1 MGEHDAER
9 RPEGEDGAGGVPV
22 LRPVAARYAGG
33 AGPGG
38 RAGLHVVAPNHRFA
52 RAVLAFEGLR
62 PGAWACLR
70 FGLAYDAAEAA
81 GLSPDCL
88 GIGFDFLAE
97 DGSSLDLDHVPGL
110 LRSLL
115 DPQAAWIA
123 GPALADGEGPVR
135 IAFRMPEQARDLAV
149 TVRSWRNTAP
159 VTVSDPTLLIGRPDP
174 GAPPRRRRL
183 DAEPFALRFALPD
196 GVALALRGQIFAP
209 RPDEH
214 AARVRLVYRDAA
226 EAEIAPPYPGA
237 VSVPG
242 LGAVVNLS
250 AVPQARRFTLTLRP
264 PTGAAAVDL
273 DFGPWEDAD
282 RPTGAELISEP
293 ELGLED
299 EFRLESLCGD
309 DALDAAAFLAR
320 LADRLGL
327 PEDGAAAWIVPARDA
342 PDPLARARA
351 VRAGPDRSARLDEDG
366 GAALALAGLPDWSL
380 PAAPDWRED
389 PFRSVPWRLAYQS
402 LTWLLPLA
410 RSSGQENRALALAAS
425 WSAANPWGMPS
436 DPLSLHPAALAPR
449 AEALAVLLAGDGAD
463 RPILAAEA
471 ARHGF
476 ALAEIVGQN
485 TLARG
490 LPGIQAAAALLAL
503 ARALPAFPFAP
514 FWETLARRSLDQ
526 GFDALLS
533 ADGTFAESALQRRLD
548 LLGHGRCIAD
558 LLGDAHPGPMIAAR
572 VAAALPG
579 LPRLLDP
586 GGRLPPFG
594 DGAGGLDPAG
604 WIARLAR
611 PEASELVAARDAAPV
626 EPAVAMPDLT
636 VLRHDG
642 PERGWAH
649 FACQHAG
656 ASPPEHG
663 DATSFVFA
671 TGGTRWIVEGGGEG
685 TETGAA
691 RHFLA
696 SARAHNVAIPDGRA
710 PMAGRVWPTGRL
722 DLDGARVLAFA
733 TNVHGPDYAHVRLFL
748 VLDDLGGLAVL
759 DRFER
764 LGEAAGQAVS
774 FEGLLHL
781 PPDTLVAL
789 SGPRRAFAR
798 QEGGRL
804 EIQPWTVTGQGA
816 GMDLVIGRSDRPGR
830 MQGFVAAGHGGLKA
844 APVLRY
850 AFTGRGSVCG
860 GMILSGDGEAER
872 RLVHW
877 LGTDAVRHL
886 AEGSDIH
893 RR

>member
-1 MGEHDAER
+1 MGERDAER
-9 RPEGEDGAGGVPV
+9 GPEGEDGAGGVPV
-22 LRPVAARYAGG
+22 LRPAAARYAGG

-38 RAGLHVVAPNHRFA
+38 RAGLHVVAANPRFA

-62 PGAWACLR
+62 PGAWACLQLA
-70 FGLAYDAAEAA
+70 LAYDEAEAA

-88 GIGFDFLAE
+88 GVGFDFLAA

-110 LRSLL
+110 VRSLL
-115 DPQAAWIA
+115 DPQAAWIP
-123 GPALADGEGPVR
+123 GPALAEGDGPVR

-159 VTVSDPTLLIGRPDP
+159 VVVSDPALLIGRPDP
-174 GAPPRRRRL
+174 GPHPRRRRL
-183 DAEPFALRFALPD
+183 DEAPLVLRFALPD
-196 GVALALRGQIFAP
+196 GVGLALRGQITAP

-214 AARVRLVYRDAA
+214 AARVRLAYRDAA
-226 EAEIAPPYPGA
+226 DAEIAPPYPGA

-250 AVPQARRFTLTLRP
+250 AVPQARRFTLALRP
-264 PTGAAAVDL
+264 PAGAAAVDL
-273 DFGPWEDAD
+273 HLGPWEDAD
-282 RPTGAELISEP
+282 RPTGAELSGEP

-299 EFRLESLCGD
+299 AFRLESLCGD
-309 DALDAAAFLAR
+309 DALDATAFLAR
-320 LADRLGL
+320 LADRLGR
-327 PEDGAAAWIVPARDA
+327 PEDGTADWIAPLGDA
-342 PDPLARARA
+342 PAPLARARA

-366 GAALALAGLPDWSL
+366 GAVLALAGLPDWTL
-380 PAAPDWRED
+380 PAVPDWRAD

-410 RSSGQENRALALAAS
+410 HLPGQDHRARALAAS

-449 AEALAVLLAGDGAD
+449 AEVLANLLAGAGAEHGT
-463 RPILAAEA
+463 LGAEA

-485 TLARG
+485 TLAPG
-490 LPGIQAAAALLAL
+490 LPGLQAAAALMAL

-514 FWETLARRSLDQ
+514 FWESLARRSLDQ
-526 GFDALLS
+526 GFDALLG

-548 LLGHGRCIAD
+548 LLGHGRAVAEM
-558 LLGDAHPGPMIAAR
+558 LGEAPPGPMIAAR
-572 VAAALPG
+572 VAAAVPV

-594 DGAGGLDPAG
+594 DGAGGLDHAG

-611 PEASELVAARDAAPV
+611 PEAGDLVAARDDAPAAP
-626 EPAVAMPDLT
+626 AAAMADVT
-636 VLRHDG
+636 VLRYDG
-642 PERGWAH
+642 PERGWAY
-649 FACQHAG
+649 FACQQAG

-671 TGGTRWIVEGGGEG
+671 TGGSRWIVESGGEG

-710 PMAGRVWPTGRL
+710 PVAGRVWPTDRL
-722 DLDGARVLAFA
+722 DLDGARLLAFSS
-733 TNVHGPDYAHVRLFL
+733 NLHGPDYAHARLFL

-764 LGEAAGQAVS
+764 MGEGSSRAVS

-781 PPDTLVAL
+781 APDTLVAL
-789 SGPRRAFAR
+789 PGPRRALAR
-798 QEGGRL
+798 QENGRL
-804 EIQPWTVTGQGA
+804 DLQPWTVTGQGA
-816 GMDLVIGRSDRPGR
+816 GMEVAIGRSDRPGR
-830 MQGFVAAGHGGLKA
+830 MQGFVAAGQGSLKA

-850 AFTGRGSVCG
+850 AFTGRGRVCG
-860 GMILSGDGEAER
+860 GMILSADGEAER

-877 LGTDAVRHL
+877 LGTDAVRRL
-886 AEGSDIH
+886 AEGD
-893 RR
+893 

>member
-1 MGEHDAER
+1 MGERDAER
-9 RPEGEDGAGGVPV
+9 GLEGEDGQGGVPV
-22 LRPVAARYAGG
+22 RLPAAVRYAGG

-38 RAGLHVVAPNHRFA
+38 RAGLHVVAANHRFA

-62 PGAWACLR
+62 PGAWACLEL
-70 FGLAYDAAEAA
+70 GLAYDGTEAA
-81 GLSPDCL
+81 GLSPDCI
-88 GIGFDFLAE
+88 GIGFDFLAA

-110 LRSLL
+110 ARSLL

-123 GPALADGEGPVR
+123 GPALADGQRPVR
-135 IAFRMPEQARDLAV
+135 VAFRMPDQACDLAV

-159 VTVSDPTLLIGRPDP
+159 VTVSDPILLIGRPDP
-174 GAPPRRRRL
+174 GPAPRRRRL
-183 DAEPFALRFALPD
+183 DEGPLVLRYALPD
-196 GVALALRGQIFAP
+196 GVGLTLRGQLTAP

-226 EAEIAPPYPGA
+226 DAEIAPPYPGA

-250 AVPQARRFTLTLRP
+250 AVPQARRFTLALRP
-264 PTGAAAVDL
+264 PTGAAGVDL
-273 DFGPWEDAD
+273 AIGPWEDAE
-282 RPTGAELISEP
+282 RPTGAELVGEP
-293 ELGLED
+293 ELALED
-299 EFRLESLCGD
+299 DFRLESLCGD
-309 DALDAAAFLAR
+309 DALDAAVFLAR

-327 PEDGAAAWIVPARDA
+327 PEDRPVGWIAPLGGDPVPSPA
-342 PDPLARARA
+342 PLARARA
-351 VRAGPDRSARLDEDG
+351 LRAGPDRSIRLDDEG
-366 GAALALAGLPDWSL
+366 GASLALAGLPDWSV

-410 RSSGQENRALALAAS
+410 GLSGQERRARALAAS

-449 AEALAVLLAGDGAD
+449 AEVLASLLAGDGPD
-463 RPILAAEA
+463 RGTIAAEA

-526 GFDALLS
+526 GFDALLGT
-533 ADGTFAESALQRRLD
+533 DGTFAESALQRRLD
-548 LLGHGRCIAD
+548 LLGHGRSVAD
-558 LLGDAHPGPMIAAR
+558 LLGDEAPGPTIAAR

-579 LPRLLDP
+579 LARLLDP

-594 DGAGGLDPAG
+594 DGASALDHAG
-604 WIARLAR
+604 WIARLVR
-611 PEASELVAARDAAPV
+611 PEAGDLVAARDAAPA
-626 EPAVAMPDLT
+626 EPPTEACDVTA
-636 VLRHDG
+636 LRYDG

-656 ASPPEHG
+656 PSLPEHR

-671 TGGTRWIVEGGGEG
+671 TGGSRWIVEGGGEG

-691 RHFLA
+691 RHYLP
-696 SARAHNVAIPDGRA
+696 SARAHNVAIPDGRE
-710 PMAGRVWPTGRL
+710 PVAGRAWPTARL

-733 TNVHGPDYAHVRLFL
+733 SNVHGPDYDHARLFL

-759 DRFER
+759 DRFVAR
-764 LGEAAGQAVS
+764 SDGPSRAVS

-789 SGPRRAFAR
+789 SGPRRALAR

-804 EIQPWTVTGQGA
+804 DFQPWTVTGQGA
-816 GMDLVIGRSDRPGR
+816 GMDVVIGRSDRPGR
-830 MQGFVAAGHGGLKA
+830 MQGFVAAGNGGLRA

-850 AFTGRGSVCG
+850 AFTGRGRVCG
-860 GMILSGDGEAER
+860 GMILAADGEAER
-872 RLVHW
+872 RLVHL
-877 LGTDAVRHL
+877 LGTDAVRRL
-886 AEGSDIH
+886 AEGF
-893 RR
+893 